1 MKASGDCDEQVVETL
16 HARFHETIAAADV
29 ANPEITQ
36 NEITLALLVTLGE
49 VLLNISCPGC
59 RRLNKKH
66 IERMLPTVLRDA
78 MKQAAQNPQSSEH
91 VH

>member
-1 MKASGDCDEQVVETL
+1 MKVSGDFDEQVVETL
-16 HARFHETIAAADV
+16 HAQIHEIIRATDAANAD
-29 ANPEITQ
+29 IIQ
-36 NEITLALLVTLGE
+36 NEIIQALLITLGE
-49 VLLNISCPGC
+49 VLLNISCPDC
-59 RRLNKKH
+59 RRLNKKL